1 MKDFKILNN
10 VDGYDRCVVIL
21 TNESF
26 LSYIEEIEKEIS
38 EGKTVLVVHVFS
50 DSCAESRFM
59 GYDVRGGEIDL
70 RSAKV
75 IERKSLKKKAA
86 ALLKKFFM

>member
-1 MKDFKILNN
+1 MKDFKIFNN
-10 VDGYDRCVVIL
+10 VEGYDRCVIIL

-26 LSYIEEIEKEIS
+26 LSYIKEIEKEIS
-38 EGKTVLVVHVFS
+38 EGRTVLVVHVFP
-50 DSCAESRFM
+50 DSCAESMVM

-86 ALLKKFFM
+86 ALLKNIFY

>member
-10 VDGYDRCVVIL
+10 VDGYDICVVIL

-26 LSYIEEIEKEIS
+26 LSYIEEIEKDIS
-38 EGKTVLVVHVFS
+38 EGRTVLVVHVFP
-50 DSCAESRFM
+50 DSCSESMVM
-59 GYDVRGGEIDL
+59 GYDVRDGEIDL

-75 IERKSLKKKAA
+75 IERKSLKKKVA

>member
-26 LSYIEEIEKEIS
+26 LSYIEEIEKELS
-38 EGKTVLVVHVFS
+38 KERTVLIIHVLPG
-50 DSCAESRFM
+50 SCSESRFM

-75 IERKSLKKKAA
+75 VKRKSLKKKAA

>member
-1 MKDFKILNN
+1 MKDFKMFNN
-10 VDGYDRCVVIL
+10 VEGYDRCVVIL
-21 TNESF
+21 TAESF
-26 LSYIEEIEKEIS
+26 LSYLEEIEKELS
-38 EGKTVLVVHVFS
+38 KERALLVVHVFS
-50 DSCAESRFM
+50 DSCSESMVM

-75 IERKSLKKKAA
+75 IERKSLKKKTA